1 MVILLRKVVIT
12 MIDKST
18 RLHVKE
24 LKKRFSQKKI
34 ITVSDFNE
42 FYVEVF
48 GRINKG
54 TVSWYIH
61 ELKNKN
67 IIRNISR
74 GQYVLVDS
82 KYIGHSELIV
92 ITMDII
98 KSSDMD
104 YIEFNNSLTMKVD
117 ELNSIINKEYGYNR
131 NYYISQGDEIQIVCN
146 FDENIGNLFM
156 LTLSY
161 LHPFKVR
168 YGMGIGNIGGELK
181 KNSWEMN
188 GPIFWNARDQLMKLK
203 SANDYEG
210 LIISDNSQIDQVCNN
225 ILPIIDE
232 MIKKVTDK
240 QWEAVK
246 AELSNISIKE
256 TISKLE
262 ISKTSYYDR
271 LRSSNL
277 GEIIKAFKAIIDII
291 KIRRKLN

>member
-1 MVILLRKVVIT
+1 MSE
-12 MIDKST
+12 KSN
-18 RLHVKE
+18 RLHIKE
-24 LKKRFSQKKI
+24 LKKRFLQKKI

-42 FYVEVF
+42 FYGEVF
-48 GRINKG
+48 GVINKG
-54 TVSWYIH
+54 TVSWYIY

-82 KYIGHSELIV
+82 KDADNREFVV

-104 YIEFNNSLTMKVD
+104 YIEFNNSLTKKVD
-117 ELNSIINKEYGYNR
+117 ELNSIIISEYGYNR
-131 NYYISQGDEIQIVCN
+131 SYYISQGDEIQIVCS
-146 FDENIGNLFM
+146 FDENIGDLFM

-168 YGMGIGNIGGELK
+168 YGMGIGAIGDELK

-203 SANDYEG
+203 SAKDYDG
-210 LIISDNSQIDQVCNN
+210 LIISDSSQINHVCNN
-225 ILPIIDE
+225 ILPIINE
-232 MIKKVTDK
+232 MIKKITDK
-240 QWEAVK
+240 QWDIVK
-246 AELSNISIKE
+246 AELSKISIKE
-256 TISKLE
+256 TMLNIG

-271 LRSSNL
+271 LSGSNL
-277 GEIIKAFKAIIDII
+277 DEIIKAFKAIIRLIE
-291 KIRRKLN
+291 IRRSVN

>member
-1 MVILLRKVVIT
+1 MT
-12 MIDKST
+12 MSDMST

-24 LKKRFSQKKI
+24 LKRRFSKRKI

-42 FYVEVF
+42 FYGEVF
-48 GRINKG
+48 GSIKKG
-54 TVSWYIH
+54 TVSWYIY

-67 IIRNISR
+67 VIRNISR

-82 KYIGHSELIV
+82 KDVDDREFIV

-104 YIEFNNSLTMKVD
+104 YIEFNNSLTKKVD
-117 ELNSIINKEYGYNR
+117 ELNLIISNEYGYNR
-131 NYYISQGDEIQIVCN
+131 SYYISQGDEIQIVCD

-156 LTLSY
+156 LTLSC

-168 YGMGIGNIGGELK
+168 YGMGIGDVGEELK

-203 SANDYEG
+203 NVKDYDG
-210 LIISDNSQIDQVCNN
+210 LIISDSSEIDQVCNN
-225 ILPIIDE
+225 ILPIINE

-240 QWEAVK
+240 QWDVVK
-246 AELSNISIKE
+246 AELSKISIRE
-256 TISKLE
+256 TISKIG

-271 LRSSNL
+271 LSGSNL
-277 GEIIKAFKAIIDII
+277 EEIIKAFKAIIRLLR
-291 KIRRKLN
+291 IRRSVN